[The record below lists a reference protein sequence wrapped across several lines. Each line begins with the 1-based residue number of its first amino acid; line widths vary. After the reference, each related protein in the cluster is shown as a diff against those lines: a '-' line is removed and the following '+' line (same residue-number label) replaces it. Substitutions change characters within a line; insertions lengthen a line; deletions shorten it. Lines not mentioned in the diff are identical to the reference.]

1 MENAARNISNDIT
14 AYPAA
19 NQQDRAEILSCIEE
33 QKQAF
38 TRAQTA
44 LNSLLADQTLSLTPT
59 TVNVHEQ
66 VQPTAQPVTVVTPT
80 QTIYYI
86 NGRPMI
92 IQNGCYVPYVIPAR
106 PNYYPA
112 VRHHKMP
119 PVHRPHNHQPPA
131 KREHRH
137 RNR

>member
-1 MENAARNISNDIT
+1 MKAFLTLIT
-14 AYPAA
+14 AVTLVATVEANDTIPILNTVFHGINTVVNVLKPTTVVVTPAA
-19 NQQDRAEILSCIEE
+19 NQ
-33 QKQAF
+33 
-38 TRAQTA
+38 
-44 LNSLLADQTLSLTPT
+44 
-59 TVNVHEQ
+59 TVV

-80 QTIYYI
+80 PTIYYI